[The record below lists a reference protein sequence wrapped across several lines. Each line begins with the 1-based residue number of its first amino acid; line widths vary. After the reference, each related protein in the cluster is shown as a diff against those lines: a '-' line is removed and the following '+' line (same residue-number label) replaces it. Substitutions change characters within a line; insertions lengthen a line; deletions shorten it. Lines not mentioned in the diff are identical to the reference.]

1 MNDWLDYQGSGSS
14 RAYIAHADDKSIFS
28 KDRDTKQ
35 YEANKRLRES
45 LIEQGD
51 KIDADQKALDKK
63 LFEYALKYKQ
73 ETGNLKVKKKELQR
87 LNVMATELRK
97 TSPLEA
103 SRKYET
109 KIYAAKQD
117 IDSLNS
123 DLLAI
128 KADMNKIESD
138 KDVLKKKKEQNVLRL
153 IEVNKEIHA
162 YEAKYHVHGN
172 GSVVV
177 KHAYRENLSS
187 TINQTIAEGNL
198 AQAKRILAEK
208 NRIVEEF
215 SRVFI
220 PTERKVR
227 QFVND
232 VNKIKDL
239 NYENLTVDV
248 YNKFNELYVTYDG
261 LNRSLSDYNSSFIRY
276 ARAFARKYSAREIK
290 DYLTRF
296 DAACFDL
303 DTAEERLLRMD
314 PFKKNDKKNDSKSG
328 RSKLLETTNSIN
340 SKWSNKRIKQSY
352 FDMPADEFIMHTE
365 KGGTSMNDWLDYQG
379 SGSSRAYANDT
390 LSHAA
395 PMKKATS
402 NGYDYLNSRLSELTK
417 QEDELV
423 ALAGEA
429 ANLMNTAYGKL
440 RTAYGKLQ
448 IIDKKMAT
456 MDKAGWD
463 IEESINRGNFSA
475 MQKEALTN
483 KLNSI
488 GKRGQ
493 AKLAA
498 MYVPIDTVDDIRSS
512 LQSALSNFTVVGHS
526 YSGNSDDE
534 FIEHAAKS
542 SVENAREA
550 ATVRASIK
558 STISEMD
565 KLDLAITQLGNQLD
579 RTSRSDLAKSSTA
592 KADALDA
599 REKNIRANAIQK
611 YNEWKKKRSN
621 LVSLISQYERLTSGD
636 SNFIKDAKE
645 YISDP
650 YPTNISDRAFRT
662 LGLWPE

>member
-14 RAYIAHADDKSIFS
+14 RAYIAHADDKSIFL

-35 YEANKRLRES
+35 YEANKRLRET

-103 SRKYET
+103 NRKYET

-379 SGSSRAYANDT
+379 SGSSRAY
-390 LSHAA
+390 
-395 PMKKATS
+395 S
-402 NGYDYLNSRLSELTK
+402 NT
-417 QEDELV
+417 
-423 ALAGEA
+423 
-429 ANLMNTAYGKL
+429 
-440 RTAYGKLQ
+440 
-448 IIDKKMAT
+448 
-456 MDKAGWD
+456 
-463 IEESINRGNFSA
+463 
-475 MQKEALTN
+475 
-483 KLNSI
+483 
-488 GKRGQ
+488 
-493 AKLAA
+493 
-498 MYVPIDTVDDIRSS
+498 
-512 LQSALSNFTVVGHS
+512 
-526 YSGNSDDE
+526 
-534 FIEHAAKS
+534 IEHAAVSKS
-542 SVENAREA
+542 ISSNARQTNGNAYNSLNAKLDQLYKSTQDLINSTRNLRTSYESMISAARNTKKNLTLAEGKYKLWEA
-550 ATVRASIK
+550 AYNKI
-558 STISEMD
+558 D
-565 KLDLAITQLGNQLD
+565 LDI
-579 RTSRSDLAKSSTA
+579 
-592 KADALDA
+592 DAA
-599 REKNIRANAIQK
+599 
-611 YNEWKKKRSN
+611 
-621 LVSLISQYERLTSGD
+621 
-636 SNFIKDAKE
+636 
-645 YISDP
+645 
-650 YPTNISDRAFRT
+650 NISDMQKTALRNKLEHIVDGAGEVNTISTGVEIDINMDAFNNFISNIQSAMRR
-662 LGLWPE
+662 